1 MKVPRDL
8 SGEALAKCLCKKWS
22 YRRVHQT
29 GRHIIL
35 DTEEPS
41 QQRVSVPNH
50 DSLRVGTLNS
60 LLSVIAKH
68 KQTNREFIL
77 KSL

>member
-8 SGEALAKCLCKKWS
+8 SGEAFAQCLCKSWG
-22 YRRVHQT
+22 YRRVHQS
-29 GRHIIL
+29 GSHIIL

-41 QQRVSVPNH
+41 HQRISVPNH
-50 DSLRVGTLNS
+50 NALRVGTLNG
-60 LLSVIAKH
+60 LLRAVADH
-68 KQTNREFIL
+68 KQAGRESIL